1 MAIDKNRIN
10 ARSDAGILI
19 AVTILALD
27 LGIVVWMITDLPW
40 YSVFLVFMIV
50 IGAYIL
56 IRSIFMEST
65 MDMAPTRGE
74 FGLVWGYLLLAV
86 GFVGVLAITT
96 DLKAWILFVVLLI
109 LVALLIVFKSMKGRM
124 K

>member
-19 AVTILALD
+19 GVTILALA

-40 YSVFLVFMIV
+40 YSVLLVFMIV
-50 IGAYIL
+50 IGAYLL
-56 IRSIFMEST
+56 IRSIFMDST

-74 FGLVWGYLLLAV
+74 FGLVWGYLLLAA
-86 GFVGVLAITT
+86 GFVGVLYITT
-96 DLKAWILFVVLLI
+96 DLEAWILFVIFLI
-109 LVALLIVFKSMKGRM
+109 LVALLIVTKSVKGRM
-124 K
+124 

>member
-19 AVTILALD
+19 AVTILALA

-96 DLKAWILFVVLLI
+96 DLEAWILFVVLLI

-124 K
+124 

>member
-19 AVTILALD
+19 GVTILALA

-40 YSVFLVFMIV
+40 YSVLLVFMIV
-50 IGAYIL
+50 IGAYLL

-65 MDMAPTRGE
+65 VDMAPTRGE
-74 FGLVWGYLLLAV
+74 FGLVWGYLLLAA
-86 GFVGVLAITT
+86 GFVGVLYITT
-96 DLKAWILFVVLLI
+96 DLEAWILFVIFLI
-109 LVALLIVFKSMKGRM
+109 LVALLIVTKSVKGRM
-124 K
+124 

>member
-19 AVTILALD
+19 GVTILALA

-40 YSVFLVFMIV
+40 YSVLLVFMIV
-50 IGAYIL
+50 IGAYLL

-65 MDMAPTRGE
+65 VDMAPTRGE
-74 FGLVWGYLLLAV
+74 FGLVWGYLLLAA
-86 GFVGVLAITT
+86 GFVGVLYIAT
-96 DLKAWILFVVLLI
+96 DLEAWILFVIFLI
-109 LVALLIVFKSMKGRM
+109 LVALLIVTKSVKGRM
-124 K
+124 

>member
-19 AVTILALD
+19 AVTILALA

-40 YSVFLVFMIV
+40 YSVLLVFMIV
-50 IGAYIL
+50 IGAYLL
-56 IRSIFMEST
+56 IRSIFMDST

-96 DLKAWILFVVLLI
+96 DLEAWILFVVLLI

-124 K
+124 

>member
-19 AVTILALD
+19 AVTILALA

-56 IRSIFMEST
+56 IKSIFMEST

-124 K
+124 

>member
-19 AVTILALD
+19 GVTILALA

-40 YSVFLVFMIV
+40 YSVLLVFMIV
-50 IGAYIL
+50 IGAYLL
-56 IRSIFMEST
+56 IRSIFMDST

-96 DLKAWILFVVLLI
+96 DLEAWILFVVLLI

-124 K
+124 

>member
-19 AVTILALD
+19 AVTILALA

-65 MDMAPTRGE
+65 MDMAPMRGE

-124 K
+124 

>member
-10 ARSDAGILI
+10 ARNDAGILI
-19 AVTILALD
+19 AVTILALA

-124 K
+124 

>member
-19 AVTILALD
+19 GVTILALA

-40 YSVFLVFMIV
+40 YSVLLVFMIV
-50 IGAYIL
+50 IGAYLL

-65 MDMAPTRGE
+65 VDMAPTRGE
-74 FGLVWGYLLLAV
+74 FGLVWGYLLLAA
-86 GFVGVLAITT
+86 GFVGMLYIAT
-96 DLKAWILFVVLLI
+96 DLEAWILFVIFLI
-109 LVALLIVFKSMKGRM
+109 LVALLIVTKSVKGRM
-124 K
+124 

>member
-19 AVTILALD
+19 AVTILALA

-40 YSVFLVFMIV
+40 YSVLLVFMIV
-50 IGAYIL
+50 IGAYLL

-65 MDMAPTRGE
+65 VDMAPTRGE

-96 DLKAWILFVVLLI
+96 DLEAWILFVVLLI

-124 K
+124 

>member
-19 AVTILALD
+19 AVTILALA

-124 K
+124 